1 MEREKASETE
11 KGGLRL
17 LKGGV
22 GLSFRV
28 GQFNVGF
35 LFFHIA
41 EKFDLPRSKRLRY
54 TLKKRKRRME
64 DRASS

>member
-11 KGGLRL
+11 KGSLRL
-17 LKGGV
+17 WKGV
-22 GLSFRV
+22 VDLSFRV

-35 LFFHIA
+35 LFFHFA

-54 TLKKRKRRME
+54 TLKKRKRRTE